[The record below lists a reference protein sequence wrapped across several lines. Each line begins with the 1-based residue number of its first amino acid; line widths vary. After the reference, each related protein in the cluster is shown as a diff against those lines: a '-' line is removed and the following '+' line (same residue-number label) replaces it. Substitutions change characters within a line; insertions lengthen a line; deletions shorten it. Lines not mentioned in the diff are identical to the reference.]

1 MDVID
6 LPLHNQV
13 QVYSSILELLCGQL
27 DVLRPGGGAAAAPA
41 APELAAALKPLD
53 ELRAALEA
61 RLQVRGSE
69 LVATVVCLHVPWKC
83 LASTPVVCA
92 ALWLVPV
99 CEARFCAA
107 ATALDR
113 G

>member
-1 MDVID
+1 MRY
-6 LPLHNQV
+6 LTQA

-69 LVATVVCLHVPWKC
+69 LVAALVCCCVP
-83 LASTPVVCA
+83 
-92 ALWLVPV
+92 
-99 CEARFCAA
+99 
-107 ATALDR
+107 
-113 G
+113 